1 MNEGNF
7 HSEPMMGY
15 SVDNIAPGVPGGLMA
30 VAMDDNIQLSW
41 DMSTDEDFQY
51 FVLEKATNMDF
62 TEPEV
67 IQTADTSYTD
77 VNFTANE
84 TNYYRLIAVDHAG
97 NTSDYSEVVEA
108 AVLSVDE
115 NMVPAVF
122 ALHQNYPNPFNPTTQ
137 IKYDIAED
145 SFVSITIYDVMG
157 RNIRTLMNVNQNA
170 GYHSI
175 QWDAKNDMGEGV
187 SAGMYIY
194 VIQAGEFRATKKMVL
209 LK

>member
-1 MNEGNF
+1 
-7 HSEPMMGY
+7 
-15 SVDNIAPGVPGGLMA
+15 
-30 VAMDDNIQLSW
+30 
-41 DMSTDEDFQY
+41 MS
-51 FVLEKATNMDF
+51 
-62 TEPEV
+62 
-67 IQTADTSYTD
+67 I
-77 VNFTANE
+77 
-84 TNYYRLIAVDHAG
+84 
-97 NTSDYSEVVEA
+97 
-108 AVLSVDE
+108 DE

>member
-1 MNEGNF
+1 
-7 HSEPMMGY
+7 
-15 SVDNIAPGVPGGLMA
+15 
-30 VAMDDNIQLSW
+30 
-41 DMSTDEDFQY
+41 
-51 FVLEKATNMDF
+51 MDF

-67 IQTADTSYTD
+67 IQTADTQYTD
-77 VNFTANE
+77 VNFTVNE
-84 TNYYRLIAVDHAG
+84 TNYYRLVALDHAG

-108 AVLSVDE
+108 AVLSIDE

-145 SFVSITIYDVMG
+145 SFVSITIFDVMG